1 MFTIS
6 IQDQGTAPLFA
17 RLAALGKQP
26 RELVLP
32 AARDV
37 ANLLKR
43 HFREN
48 QSLPVKHPGAK
59 RNFWREVLHGVQTPI
74 ELNGGKAAVI
84 SVNHPAIRQKVYGG
98 KIVAK
103 RVPALTIPVSAEAYE
118 AGRVSTFEHET
129 GLHLFLLGGSPTSGA
144 LAARN
149 PDGSISVHFILR
161 KSVTQA
167 PEPRAMP
174 TLAEMTRVAVD
185 RMRERLAR
193 LIARAK
199 P

>member
-6 IQDQGTAPLFA
+6 IKDQGTAQLFS
-17 RLAALGKQP
+17 RIEALGKQP

-59 RNFWREVLHGVQTPI
+59 RNFWREVLHGVQTPV
-74 ELNGGKAAVI
+74 ELNGGNAAVI
-84 SVNHPAIRQKVYGG
+84 SINHPAIRQTVYGG
-98 KIVAK
+98 EIVAK
-103 RVPALTIPVSAEAYE
+103 RARALTIPVSAEAYE
-118 AGRVSTFEHET
+118 AGRVSTFEHEH
-129 GLHLFLLGGSPTSGA
+129 GVHLFLLGAPTSGA
-144 LAARN
+144 LASRN
-149 PDGSISVHFILR
+149 PDGSISVHYLLR
-161 KSVTQA
+161 KSVKQA
-167 PEPRAMP
+167 PKPRAMP

-185 RMRERLAR
+185 RMRERLQR

-199 P
+199 A